1 MPVTFSVDLVV
12 VTVENQR
19 VVDYLYV
26 HKVPG
31 GYLSQVI
38 SANTNNNRNKK
49 NKKEQKKYSET
60 SEYSRLMRRRR
71 SHDTHT
77 YKEII

>member
-1 MPVTFSVDLVV
+1 MTFSVDLVV

-38 SANTNNNRNKK
+38 SANTNNNQKK
-49 NKKEQKKYSET
+49 NKKKQKYTLKQVST
-60 SEYSRLMRRRR
+60 A
-71 SHDTHT
+71 D
-77 YKEII
+77 